1 VETHKTLRNS
11 TIEGAAASA
20 MSGLTGG
27 YITPYALTM
36 QATTQQIG
44 YLTSLPNFANSFIQ
58 LISPFLSEHVNSR
71 KTFLLPLILMQA
83 VLWLPILAIPFLF
96 QTNQFWWLLAFITLS
111 TAAGALVGPPF
122 SSMMADL
129 VPMRVRGSYF
139 GGRSRICNF
148 VSLLFSFIAG
158 GLLQLFTGN
167 IRLAFAIVFIGAF
180 ISRLI
185 SFYFLSLML
194 EPRRITS
201 KTVKKESIIQ
211 ITKGLFATNIGRIII
226 VSILLNLSTS
236 IAGPFFSAYMLR
248 ELKFSYIN
256 YQLVSAASTV
266 VRLLVVTW
274 WGKRADKA
282 GSVKILRITG
292 WMIPFVPLLW
302 LLSSNVYWIFCYEAF
317 SGFAWAGFELC
328 IGLFVYDAS
337 PQENRTR
344 YIAISG
350 TLGSIGTTLG
360 SLIGGTIGPH
370 LPLIKGS
377 YFLTLFLISGIAR
390 LMVVSLLLR
399 RVSEVRDVPPTRTL
413 ELIFGS
419 FRISSLAAHLK
430 AFCKRIKD
438 MLFKNSNGR

>member
-1 VETHKTLRNS
+1 
-11 TIEGAAASA
+11 

-36 QATTQQIG
+36 RATTQQIG
-44 YLTSLPNFANSFIQ
+44 YLTSLPSFANSLIQ
-58 LISPFLSEHVNSR
+58 LISPFLSERVNSR
-71 KTFLLPLILMQA
+71 KAFLLPNILIQA

-129 VPMRVRGSYF
+129 VPMKVRGSYF
-139 GGRSRICNF
+139 GVRNRICNF

-167 IRLAFAIVFIGAF
+167 TRLAFTIVFSGAF

-185 SFYFLSLML
+185 SFHFLSLML

-201 KTVKKESIIQ
+201 ETIKKESIIQ
-211 ITKGLFATNIGRIII
+211 ITKGLFSTNIGRIII
-226 VSILLNLSTS
+226 VSILLNLSAS
-236 IAGPFFSAYMLR
+236 IASPFFSAYVLR

-256 YQLVSAASTV
+256 YQLVSAASTIV
-266 VRLLVVTW
+266 TLLVVTW

-292 WMIPFVPLLW
+292 WMVPFVPLLW
-302 LLSSNVYWIFCYEAF
+302 LLNSSVYWIFFCHAF
-317 SGFAWAGFELC
+317 SGFAWAGFNLC
-328 IGLFVYDAS
+328 MGLFVYDAS

-344 YIAISG
+344 YIAIFG
-350 TLGSIGTTLG
+350 TFGSIGATLG
-360 SLIGGTIGPH
+360 SLIGGTIGPY

-390 LMVVSLLLR
+390 LLVVSLLLR
-399 RVSEVRDVPPTRTL
+399 RVSEVRDVPPIKASELLFNGFRT
-413 ELIFGS
+413 
-419 FRISSLAAHLK
+419 SSLAEHLK

-438 MLFKNSNGR
+438 AIFKNSNRR